1 MYAIEFEANIHNGI
15 VEIPK
20 SFHKIYSNKKAKI
33 IIMVEDTDVVMNLK
47 QADFIETFSTNP
59 RHIDPS
65 TSFLSR
71 EQANER

>member
-20 SFHKIYSNKKAKI
+20 SFHKIYSSKKAKV
-33 IIMVEDTDVVMNLK
+33 IIMVEDADVVMNLK
-47 QADFIETFSTNP
+47 QADFIETFSTNQ

-65 TSFLSR
+65 ISFLSR

>member
-1 MYAIEFEANIHNGI
+1 
-15 VEIPK
+15 
-20 SFHKIYSNKKAKI
+20 
-33 IIMVEDTDVVMNLK
+33 MVEDADVVMNLK

>member
-1 MYAIEFEANIHNGI
+1 MYAIEFEANIDNGI
-15 VEIPK
+15 VKIPK
-20 SFHKIYSNKKAKI
+20 SFYKIYSSKKAKV

>member
-1 MYAIEFEANIHNGI
+1 MYAIEFEANIDNGI

-20 SFHKIYSNKKAKI
+20 SFYKIYSSKKAKV

-47 QADFIETFSTNP
+47 QADFIEKFSTNP